1 MLKMFKNKKAQNT
14 AEYAILIALV
24 VGGVIAMQTYAQRA
38 LQGRL
43 RDASVTL
50 RDSTKEIGNTL
61 QYEPY
66 YQNSKSDTNKGSD
79 TTETGAQINA
89 STNATV
95 LANTYYD
102 TTTYKNDA
110 VVDST
115 AAKEANK
122 GF

>member
-43 RDASVTL
+43 RDASVSM
-50 RDSTKEIGNTL
+50 RDNSRDLGNTL

-66 YQNSKSDTNKGSD
+66 YSKSESMKNKDGSKTDTQDG
-79 TTETGAQINA
+79 TTESINA
-89 STNATV
+89 ATNA
-95 LANTYYD
+95 AES
-102 TTTYKNDA
+102 TTYNADA
-110 VVDST
+110 MNSVL
-115 AAKEANK
+115 
-122 GF
+122 

>member
-1 MLKMFKNKKAQNT
+1 MLKHFRNRKGQNT

-43 RDASVTL
+43 RDASVL
-50 RDSTKEIGNTL
+50 YRDSTTELGNTL

-66 YQNSKSDTNKGSD
+66 YTNTSSVMSKTSTSTDTYMDQTRNNQNIKRTS
-79 TTETGAQINA
+79 
-89 STNATV
+89 STDQTD
-95 LANTYYD
+95 YI
-102 TTTYKNDA
+102 
-110 VVDST
+110 T
-115 AAKEANK
+115 AAVESSGGEDEA

>member
-1 MLKMFKNKKAQNT
+1 MLKYFRNRKGQNT

-43 RDASVTL
+43 RDASVSY
-50 RDSTKEIGNTL
+50 RDSTSAIGNTL

-66 YQNSKSDTNKGSD
+66 YTNTVSNMEKTSTATDTYFDQTRNNQNIKRSTGTTDQSDYISSAVA
-79 TTETGAQINA
+79 TTSQTAETG
-89 STNATV
+89 S
-95 LANTYYD
+95 
-102 TTTYKNDA
+102 
-110 VVDST
+110 
-115 AAKEANK
+115 